1 MTDLII
7 QSKNT
12 LLRDKR
18 FYEIKDIILKRLQ
31 EFPNITSYKFNNEF
45 LSFAMTLIEHLVKK
59 KDKINKKE
67 LLFEIFDVLF
77 PELTSEEKQ
86 QIGAGVEFL
95 LDNKQIKKVSS
106 YKLFKTSCS
115 EWITRKFL

>member
-1 MTDLII
+1 
-7 QSKNT
+7 
-12 LLRDKR
+12 
-18 FYEIKDIILKRLQ
+18 
-31 EFPNITSYKFNNEF
+31 
-45 LSFAMTLIEHLVKK
+45 MTLIEHLVKK

-95 LDNKQIKKVSS
+95 LDNKQIKKVSN
-106 YKLFKTSCS
+106 YNLCKTSCS